1 MTQDKIWPGHALF
14 LKDMVTGNLDLK
26 EFQLDG
32 NLRSILRCQHC
43 DGSWGYGIEN
53 STVLD
58 LEELTVSQERQSDN
72 QISSMK

>member
-14 LKDMVTGNLDLK
+14 LKDMVIGNLDLK
-26 EFQLDG
+26 KFHLDG
-32 NLRSILRCQHC
+32 NLWSILRCRHC
-43 DGSWGYGIEN
+43 AGSWGYRIEN

-58 LEELTVSQERQSDN
+58 LEELTVSQERQSDK